1 MFTVADAFNRTIKLY
16 QTMTAL
22 RGKGIRGNGGLNK
35 ESETASKVP
44 FCDSISSSSCEREEF
59 SEREKISNPLSQSLT
74 TQNKSVL
81 SYSVPKRDPK
91 APFPKGGLSAAEIIK
106 NPALSRLLV
115 LAARKVKEQREKQK

>member
-22 RGKGIRGNGGLNK
+22 RGKGIGGNGGLNK
-35 ESETASKVP
+35 ESETATAVP
-44 FCDSISSSSCEREEF
+44 FCDFISSSSCERE
-59 SEREKISNPLSQSLT
+59 KISNPLFQSLT

-81 SYSVPKRDPK
+81 SYSVPKGDLK
-91 APFPKGGLSAAEIIK
+91 APFPKGGLSAAEILK

-115 LAARKVKEQREKQK
+115 LAAKKVKEQREKQK